1 MSSHRSRSNAVAAGI
16 APALV
21 LLIASCTPTAF
32 LNLTVPTSDFA
43 PGMGTPVPRRLQV
56 GFINNTAFRAIFTA
70 GSYDPLDRNTSP
82 TNFAQLRLE
91 GNSSS
96 AQIPIP
102 CRKVLSLGD
111 EELIRLIGINN
122 LTVNDPRALIDG
134 VNFSGAPL
142 GDPLEA
148 AATEGTA
155 QGLTLQAG
163 VDFNCEG
170 LVLLTF
176 EQDAAAPGGFRID
189 FAFVPD
195 Q

>member
-1 MSSHRSRSNAVAAGI
+1 MLSRRFRSIAVVAGV
-16 APALV
+16 ALV
-21 LLIASCTPTAF
+21 LVPLITSCTPTAF

-70 GSYDPLDRNTSP
+70 GSFDPLAKNTSP
-82 TNFAQLRLE
+82 TNFTQLRLE
-91 GNSSS
+91 ANTSS
-96 AQIPIP
+96 AQIAIP
-102 CRKVLSLGD
+102 CRKVLSVGD
-111 EELIRLIGINN
+111 EELIRLIRVNG
-122 LTVNDPRALIDG
+122 LTVNDPRALVDG

-148 AATEGTA
+148 AETEGTS

-163 VDFNCEG
+163 VDFNGEG

-176 EQDAAAPGGFRID
+176 EQDATAPGGFRND
-189 FAFVPD
+189 FTFVPD
-195 Q
+195 